1 MAQLSPEQLAHV
13 EQWASEGANLNQ
25 VQDRLRSEFAINL
38 TYLDA
43 RLLMLEVGVR
53 IKDRPKEI
61 VKAPEPAVEESSG
74 ISPEVVDDDLH
85 GDDSMADGSVTLVAD
100 HITIP
105 GAIIS
110 GKVSFSDGQKASWHM
125 DQTGRLSLAGAPKGY
140 QPPAADIPV
149 FQQQL
154 DMLMQRA
161 GI

>member
-13 EQWASEGANLNQ
+13 EQWASDGANLNQ
-25 VQDRLRSEFAINL
+25 VQDQLRSEFGINL

-43 RLLMLEVGVR
+43 RLLMLDVGVR
-53 IKDRPKEI
+53 IKDRPKEA
-61 VKAPEPAVEESSG
+61 VKASESAPEV
-74 ISPEVVDDDLH
+74 SPEGVDTDLNAA
-85 GDDSMADGSVTLVAD
+85 DTMAAGSVQLVAD

-110 GKVSFSDGQKASWHM
+110 GKVSFSDGQMASWHM
-125 DQTGRLSLAGAPKGY
+125 DQTGRLSLTGAPKEY
-140 QPPAADIPV
+140 QPPAADIPL

-154 DMLMQRA
+154 DILMQRA

>member
-13 EQWASEGANLNQ
+13 EQWASDGANLNQ
-25 VQDRLRSEFAINL
+25 VQDRLRSEFGINL

-43 RLLMLEVGVR
+43 RLLMLDIGVR

-61 VKAPEPAVEESSG
+61 AKAADPDPAVSEG
-74 ISPEVVDDDLH
+74 LDDPAE
-85 GDDSMADGSVTLVAD
+85 ADGMPVGSVKLVAD

-110 GKVSFSDGQKASWHM
+110 GKVSFSDGQFASWHM
-125 DQTGRLSLAGAPKGY
+125 DQSGRLALTGAPKGY
-140 QPPAADIPV
+140 QPPAADIPI

-154 DMLMQRA
+154 DLLMQRA

>member
-1 MAQLSPEQLAHV
+1 MAQLSPKQLAHV

-25 VQDRLRSEFAINL
+25 VQDRLRSEFDINL

-43 RLLMLEVGVR
+43 RLLMLDVGVR
-53 IKDRPKEI
+53 IKDRPKEV
-61 VKAPEPAVEESSG
+61 VKAPEAA
-74 ISPEVVDDDLH
+74 PEVSSEDLDVGLADDD
-85 GDDSMADGSVTLVAD
+85 SKAAGSVQLVAD

-110 GKVSFSDGQKASWHM
+110 GKVSFSDGQLASWQM

-140 QPPAADIPV
+140 QPPAADIPL

-154 DMLMQRA
+154 DVLMQRA

>member
-1 MAQLSPEQLAHV
+1 MTQLSSEQLAHV
-13 EQWASEGANLNQ
+13 EQWASDGANLNQ
-25 VQDRLRSEFAINL
+25 VQDRLRSEFGINL

-43 RLLMLEVGVR
+43 RLLMLDVGVR
-53 IKDRPKEI
+53 IKDRPKEA
-61 VKAPEPAVEESSG
+61 VKVPEV
-74 ISPEVVDDDLH
+74 SPEGVDADLNAA
-85 GDDSMADGSVTLVAD
+85 DTMAAGSVQLVAD

-110 GKVSFSDGQKASWHM
+110 GKVSFSDGQMASWHM
-125 DQTGRLSLAGAPKGY
+125 DQTGRLSLTGAPKDY
-140 QPPAADIPV
+140 QPPAADIPL

>member
-1 MAQLSPEQLAHV
+1 MAQLSSEQLAHV
-13 EQWASEGANLNQ
+13 EQWASDGANLNQ
-25 VQDRLRSEFAINL
+25 VQDRLRSEFGINL

-43 RLLMLEVGVR
+43 RLLMLDVGVR
-53 IKDRPKEI
+53 IKDRPKEA
-61 VKAPEPAVEESSG
+61 VKAPEV
-74 ISPEVVDDDLH
+74 SPEGVDADLNAA
-85 GDDSMADGSVTLVAD
+85 DTMAAGSVQLVAD

-110 GKVSFSDGQKASWHM
+110 GKVSFSDGQMASWHM
-125 DQTGRLSLAGAPKGY
+125 DQTGRLSLTGAPKGY
-140 QPPAADIPV
+140 QPPAADIPL